1 MEFGDPLVQKFACM
15 DALLLQSSPTL
26 CEPMDYTPPGSSVH
40 GILQARILKSPCPPP
55 GDLPDPGIEPMS
67 PVSPALAGRFFTTVP
82 PGKSKM
88 APEFLKAVL
97 SVAD

>member
-40 GILQARILKSPCPPP
+40 GVFQPEILEWVAISLCRHLNTSNNNSVK
-55 GDLPDPGIEPMS
+55 L
-67 PVSPALAGRFFTTVP
+67 
-82 PGKSKM
+82 
-88 APEFLKAVL
+88 VL
-97 SVAD
+97 FYR